1 MKIIV
6 YLLFIISVISCC
18 KTESNIDNVTYEG
31 IKKSE
36 TKETPPT
43 RLTDNQSESFNVSE
57 FKLTLDSFLSNFTN
71 EQIKYRLTIDTVDAN
86 LHRKILNDT
95 ALLSYLVNNSLKV
108 IHYSFE
114 DKEST
119 EDLDFRIIEIQF
131 IDSSQCNK
139 VFKKLVK
146 YANTKESIDNFKYVP
161 CLTYQN
167 DFLQKGRRKIFWID
181 NSCRFSYKLHKNY
194 FELFNKTLVN
204 FIPLDSIVCEC
215 GGVTSVN

>member
-1 MKIIV
+1 MKVIV

-18 KTESNIDNVTYEG
+18 KTESNIDNVASER

-36 TKETPPT
+36 TKETPLT

-71 EQIKYRLTIDTVDAN
+71 EQIKYRLTIDTVDAI
-86 LHRKILNDT
+86 LHRKILHDT
-95 ALLSYLVNNSLKV
+95 ALLSYLVNNSIHV
-108 IHYSFE
+108 IHYSFD

-119 EDLDFRIIEIQF
+119 EDLDFRVIEIQF
-131 IDSSQCNK
+131 VDSSQCNK
-139 VFKKLVK
+139 VFNKLLK
-146 YANTKESIDNFKYVP
+146 YANTKGAIDNFKYVP

-181 NSCRFSYKLHKNY
+181 NSCRFSYKLHKDY
-194 FELFNKTLVN
+194 SKLFNKTLMN
-204 FIPLDSIVCEC
+204 FIVLDSIVCKC
-215 GGVTSVN
+215 GDVTSRK